1 MSKKD
6 FNNISDDTMTAFFS
20 EPIKTVAETKEK
32 ETKKEKETE
41 TTTREQ
47 RQDSNYSICI
57 KVENDLVDFFKNAL
71 WITRKSKKDYLNDL
85 IRQDFI
91 KTIGARKNATDSELK
106 ELWDKY
112 KKENNL

>member
-6 FNNISDDTMTAFFS
+6 FESLNDDTMTAFFS
-20 EPIKTVAETKEK
+20 DTTKAVNNEKEK
-32 ETKKEKETE
+32 ETKHEKEKETKTE
-41 TTTREQ
+41 RK
-47 RQDSNYSICI
+47 DSNYSVCI
-57 KVENDLVDFFKNAL
+57 KIENDIVDFFKNAL

-91 KTIGARKNATDSELK
+91 KTIGAKKNASDNELK
-106 ELWDKY
+106 ELWEKY

>member
-20 EPIKTVAETKEK
+20 EPIKAVAETKEK
-32 ETKKEKETE
+32 ATKQVKETTE
-41 TTTREQ
+41 

-91 KTIGARKNATDSELK
+91 KTIGARKNATDDELK
-106 ELWDKY
+106 ELWKNY

>member
-6 FNNISDDTMTAFFS
+6 FNNLSDDTMTAFFS
-20 EPIKTVAETKEK
+20 NPIKPATETKEK
-32 ETKKEKETE
+32 EIKKETE
-41 TTTREQ
+41 TVTTE
-47 RQDSNYSICI
+47 RQDSNYSICVKI
-57 KVENDLVDFFKNAL
+57 EGDLVDFFKNAL

-91 KTIGARKNATDSELK
+91 KTIGARKSATNK
-106 ELWDKY
+106 ELQELWENY

>member
-20 EPIKTVAETKEK
+20 EPIKAVAETKEK
-32 ETKKEKETE
+32 AIKQDKETTE
-41 TTTREQ
+41 RK

-91 KTIGARKNATDSELK
+91 KTIGARKNATDDELK
-106 ELWDKY
+106 ELWEKY
-112 KKENNL
+112 KQENNL

>member
-20 EPIKTVAETKEK
+20 DPIKAVADVKEK
-32 ETKKEKETE
+32 ATKQAKETTE
-41 TTTREQ
+41 RQ

-71 WITRKSKKDYLNDL
+71 WITKKSIFKRPYQTRLYKDNRGKKKRN
-85 IRQDFI
+85 R
-91 KTIGARKNATDSELK
+91 
-106 ELWDKY
+106 
-112 KKENNL
+112 